1 MVQLK
6 TLIALGAVVGGLC
19 WIVEYVLE
27 RVGTPDAL
35 PSLFFWVGLLLMTV
49 AFLGAGITL
58 VRTGN
63 HWLELVV
70 GVATPALVWS
80 VVWAF
85 RGGMSDPSVVDGVF
99 GVLAAAFGAAVML
112 RGQHEGDDDQ
122 KKLRPGRRRAV

>member
-6 TLIALGAVVGGLC
+6 TLVALGAIVGGLC
-19 WIVEYVLE
+19 WIAEYVLE
-27 RVGTPDAL
+27 RTGSSGGL
-35 PSLFFWVGLLLMTV
+35 PSLLFWVGLLLMTV
-49 AFLGAGITL
+49 AFVGAGVTL

-85 RGGMSDPSVVDGVF
+85 RGGSSQPYVVDGVF
-99 GVLAAAFGAAVML
+99 GVLAAAFGTALVLRQPHRAA
-112 RGQHEGDDDQ
+112 DDHDA
-122 KKLRPGRRRAV
+122 RPGRRRAV

>member
-6 TLIALGAVVGGLC
+6 TLVAVGAIGGGLS
-19 WIVEYVLE
+19 WIAEYVLE
-27 RVGTPDAL
+27 RAGASDGLA
-35 PSLFFWVGLLLMTV
+35 SLLFWVGLVLMTI
-49 AFLGAGITL
+49 AFLGAGINL

-85 RGGMSDPSVVDGVF
+85 RGGNADAHVVDGVV
-99 GVLAAAFGAAVML
+99 GVLAIAFGIAVFL
-112 RGQHEGDDDQ
+112 RQQHQVDHEEH
-122 KKLRPGRRRAV
+122 LRPGRRRAV